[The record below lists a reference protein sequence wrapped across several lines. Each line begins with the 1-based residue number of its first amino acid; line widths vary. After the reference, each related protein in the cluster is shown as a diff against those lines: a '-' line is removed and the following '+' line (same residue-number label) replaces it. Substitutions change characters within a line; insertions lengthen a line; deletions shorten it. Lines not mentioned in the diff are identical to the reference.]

1 MSCCGQ
7 KRATMTSYTPEPS
20 RRSAPASPA
29 QTLLR
34 YAREGGIVLR
44 GPYSGQIYRFS
55 HDAAT
60 PVLAEDV
67 GALLRT
73 GALEHVKR

>member
-1 MSCCGQ
+1 M
-7 KRATMTSYTPEPS
+7 MTSYTPEPS

-55 HDAAT
+55 RDAAT

-73 GALEHVKR
+73 GNLEYANR